1 MNRLRTKFTAIVWSL
16 VLGISLAWAG
26 LETVTHI
33 QDLNAS
39 WPLGS
44 DLAST
49 SDDHVRNIK
58 SALKTDFPNFNG
70 TYTSASLPV
79 FAIPSDT
86 NTGMYSVGADDL
98 GFSTGGTLRLDIST
112 SAFTGTLP
120 FRGQD
125 GSNSAPAYSF
135 SGDTNT
141 GAYRVGADQ
150 LGFTAG
156 GTLKTQVDTTGL
168 ALISGATSGNGILY
182 TERNDAQIALRGG
195 LTNNFGQLQ
204 LFGSG
209 YTNFGGAVFLDAGNP
224 GTGGTNDGTINMR
237 TGASVTALRINT
249 SSQSLFADGSS
260 STPSVS
266 YISDTDTG
274 LYRVGSDRFAMIVGG
289 TGALDVSTGGG
300 GNTTVIIG
308 ASGSSSLTI
317 NNTTAATANTGAAG
331 APPAQVV
338 GYLTVTINGT
348 ARKIPYYAN

>member
-33 QDLNAS
+33 QDLNAN

-70 TYTSASLPV
+70 TYTSASAPV

-112 SAFTGTLP
+112 TAFTGTLP

-125 GSNSAPAYSF
+125 GSNTAPAWSY

-156 GTLKTQVDTTGL
+156 GTLKAQVDTTGL
-168 ALISGATSGNGILY
+168 ALITGAANANGILY
-182 TERNDAQIALRGG
+182 TERNDAQIAMRGG
-195 LTNNFGQLQ
+195 LTSNFGQVQ

-209 YTNFGGAVFLDAGNP
+209 YTNFAGAVFVDAGNP
-224 GTGGTNDGTINMR
+224 GSGGTNDGTINLR

-249 SSQSLFADGSS
+249 SQQLLGVDGTQTLPPFAF
-260 STPSVS
+260 
-266 YISDTDTG
+266 ISDPDTG
-274 LYRVGSDRFAMIVGG
+274 LYRI
-289 TGALDVSTGGG
+289 GANTLGLATG
-300 GNTTVIIG
+300 GNTQIQVTTTGTTIG
-308 ASGSSSLTI
+308 AA
-317 NNTTAATANTGAAG
+317 NTDFHTLNTGTAATASAGAATL
-331 APPAQVV
+331 PANPVAFI
-338 GYLTVTINGT
+338 TISINGT
-348 ARKIPYYAN
+348 TRKIPYYAN